1 VLCFVIRASTFLRH
15 SSFVIRH
22 FSRVNLSPENKIAG
36 VLAPLF
42 ALRREDDLGIGDLG
56 SLREFINWAADI
68 GFKLVQLLPINEMG
82 GDHSPYNAISAVAIE
97 PTTLHLAPG
106 SPEDLTQQDFDDV
119 VAEFDLEWMRKGPV
133 KHSRVRRL
141 KMALLKKAYRRFAER
156 NESDSDF
163 AVFCEREGAW
173 LDDYAFFRALMEE
186 NDGRETWDEWRE
198 EHREPSSARAWLE
211 VQPQEKRDQ
220 FEDRARFYRYGQW
233 IAERQWL
240 AIREYAE
247 ERGVA
252 LMGDIPFGVNL
263 YSADVYS
270 RRDEFAID
278 WSGGAPP
285 EPYFK
290 DDKFTQKWGQNW
302 GIPLYRWDVMRS
314 KNLDWW
320 RWRVRGVQKIF
331 HVFRIDH
338 VLGFYR
344 IYAFPWRPTRNK
356 EFLPVSQEEM
366 RARTG
371 GASPQFYPRDDSTRE
386 TCEMNRRDGEDYL
399 RVVLEEA
406 RETRVVGE
414 DLGTVPDYVRPS
426 LRSLGVAG
434 FKIPQWENYP
444 DGRTIRGGEY
454 ERVSVATYAT
464 HDHKPVRALWEDAF
478 ASSTAETEQARN
490 DLEKIA
496 AFAHIIAPNE
506 KSDFDRD
513 FYAPI
518 MEALFRCESWIALV
532 MITDLLARKDRF
544 NVPGTAAS
552 SNWSRRMSK
561 TVDEL
566 KRSRTVRRRMRLI
579 RELLEKT
586 GRRVESS

>member
-1 VLCFVIRASTFLRH
+1 MD
-15 SSFVIRH
+15 
-22 FSRVNLSPENKIAG
+22 LSPDRKIAG

-42 ALRREDDLGIGDLG
+42 ALRSENDLGIGDLG
-56 SLREFINWAADI
+56 ALREFIDWAADI
-68 GFKLVQLLPINEMG
+68 GFKLVQLLPINETG

-106 SPEDLTQQDFDDV
+106 SPEDLTHQDFDDV
-119 VAEFDLEWMRKGPV
+119 VAEFDLERMRRGPV
-133 KHSRVRRL
+133 KYARMRRL
-141 KMALLKKAYRRFAER
+141 KMALLEKAYRRFAEH
-156 NESDSDF
+156 NEF
-163 AVFCEREGAW
+163 HAFCEREAAW

-186 NDGRETWDEWRE
+186 NGGRETWDEWRI
-198 EHREPSSARAWLE
+198 EHREPGSARAWLE
-211 VQPQEKRDQ
+211 AQPQEKRDQ
-220 FEDRARFYRYGQW
+220 FENRVKFYRYVQW

-240 AIREYAE
+240 AVRSYAE

-270 RRDEFAID
+270 RRGEFAID

-314 KNLDWW
+314 RNLDWW

-356 EFLPVSQEEM
+356 EFLPLSEEEM

-371 GASPQFYPRDDSTRE
+371 GASPQFYPRDDSTWE
-386 TCEMNRRDGEDYL
+386 NCESNRRDGEDYL

-406 RETRVVGE
+406 RQTRVVGE

-426 LRSLGVAG
+426 LRSLGIAG

-444 DGRTIRGGEY
+444 DGRTIPGGEY
-454 ERVSVATYAT
+454 QRVSVATYAT

-478 ASSTAETEQARN
+478 ENATAETEQARG
-490 DLEKIA
+490 DLAKIA
-496 AFAHIIAPNE
+496 TFADIPAPNE
-506 KSDFDRD
+506 ESEFDRA
-513 FYAPI
+513 FYGPI

-552 SNWSRRMSK
+552 SNWSRRMAK
-561 TVDEL
+561 TIADL
-566 KRSRTVRRRMRLI
+566 KKSPRVRQRMGLI
-579 RELLEKT
+579 GELLRKT
-586 GRRVESS
+586 GRI